1 MVRHPFG
8 YFALVLTFIAMG
20 CGGTPDDTPELGTV
34 SGTVTLDGSP
44 VPKATVTFKPEEG
57 GRPSSGTTDD
67 QGYYELQY
75 SLSSSGAVPGKHMV
89 RITTA
94 TTITNE
100 AGEDV
105 DVPETIPAK
114 YNTESELTEEV
125 KPTSQTIDFELKS
138 EST

>member
-1 MVRHPFG
+1 MVRYSLGCFT
-8 YFALVLTFIAMG
+8 LVLSFIATG
-20 CGGTPDDTPELGTV
+20 CGGAASDDTPELGTV

-44 VPKATVTFKPEEG
+44 VPKATVTFKPEAG

-75 SLSSSGAVPGKHMV
+75 SLNNNGAVPGKHTV

-100 AGEDV
+100 AGEDT
-105 DVPETIPAK
+105 DVPEKIPAK
-114 YNTESELTEEV
+114 YNSETELTEEV
-125 KPTSQTIDFELKS
+125 KPTSQTIDFALKS
-138 EST
+138 E